1 MDEYGKNLG
10 MDPKEKNK
18 LGCYSPSKIRDKLK
32 EVSPEVKE
40 HANKELKNALKYGL
54 IENSDNIEH
63 IKSTMF
69 GVKMMMKIQNICD
82 PNSKI
87 ENKQKLLNHA
97 GILKMR
103 DEALREAMDDLSKMG
118 DDGKEHL
125 DKTEKLA
132 KSLGSKVRS
141 SEPERDLSNVKIH
154 EFKKTNF
161 KGIIK

>member
-1 MDEYGKNLG
+1 
-10 MDPKEKNK
+10 
-18 LGCYSPSKIRDKLK
+18 
-32 EVSPEVKE
+32 
-40 HANKELKNALKYGL
+40 
-54 IENSDNIEH
+54 
-63 IKSTMF
+63 
-69 GVKMMMKIQNICD
+69 MMMKIRNICN

-103 DEALREAMDDLSKMG
+103 DEALREAMDELSKMG
-118 DDGKEHL
+118 EAGKEHL

-132 KSLGSKVRS
+132 KSLGSKVRF